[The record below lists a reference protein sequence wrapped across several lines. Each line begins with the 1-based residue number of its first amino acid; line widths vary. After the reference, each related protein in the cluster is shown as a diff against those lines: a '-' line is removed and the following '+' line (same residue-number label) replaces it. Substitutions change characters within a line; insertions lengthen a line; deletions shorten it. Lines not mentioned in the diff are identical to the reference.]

1 MANSATITKFGLQTG
16 SDRTLYATWSWNKSH
31 TANYEVRWTY
41 STGDGVDFIGS
52 SSTTTDMQSTYSIPD
67 NAVAVMF
74 CVKPI
79 SETYTKD
86 SNTVNYWT
94 AGWSTKKTYYAA
106 NLPPDVPSGLTV
118 EINKYTLKATLN
130 NIAFN
135 TSKIEFQIIRNDL
148 SVFNTGT
155 APVRTSTA
163 IYQVAV
169 DAGYRY
175 KVRVRGV
182 RNGLTSDWSEYSDSC
197 NTIPKPPEAI
207 TELKAVS
214 ETSVSISWAEVTTAT
229 SYGIEYTDNKDNFDV
244 TSGTSSTQVDVGT
257 TFTITGLESGHEYFF
272 RVRAINDEGE
282 SSYTEIKSVIVGQKP
297 TSPTTWSNSSTVTVG
312 EALNLYWIHNS
323 VDGSSQTYAELELTI
338 NGTTSSQV
346 IKNSEEEEEK
356 DKTSVYSINTS
367 SYTEGTTIL
376 WRVRTRGVTE
386 DFSEWSIQRTVNVY
400 APPTLQLSAPSS
412 LTTFPLSIG
421 AIAGPSTQKPVGY
434 AVQVTA
440 LSSYETWDEYGRV
453 KMVGNGEVV
462 FSKYYDIQTA
472 LSINLTPADLTLE
485 NNIRY
490 RISCTV
496 AMDSGLSKTEIAD
509 FTVAWGD
516 SDCFP
521 NAEISYNPKRYTAS
535 IRPYCTNASENQLTG
550 WTLAVY
556 RREYNGSF
564 TEIASGIASGGN
576 VYVTDPHPA
585 LDYARYRI
593 VAVNDT
599 NGAVEYYDVPGYPI
613 NEPAII
619 IQWDEEWTN
628 RDDDSPDAL
637 DKPAWAGSLLYLP
650 YNVDVSNS
658 MAPDVSMVNYIGRE
672 HPVSYYGT
680 HKGETASWNTS
691 IPASDTETIYALR
704 RLQNWMGDVYVREPS
719 GVGYWANITLS
730 FTITHKELVIPVSFT
745 ITRVTGGV

>member
-16 SDRTLYATWSWNKSH
+16 SDRTLYATWSWSKSH
-31 TANYEVRWTY
+31 TANYEIRWTY
-41 STGDGVDFIGS
+41 STGDGVEFVGS
-52 SSTTTDMQSTYSIPD
+52 SSTTTEKQSTYSIPD

-86 SNTVNYWT
+86 NSTVSYWT

-106 NLPPDVPSGLTV
+106 SLPPDVPGGLAV
-118 EINKYTLKATLN
+118 EIQKYILKATLN
-130 NIAFN
+130 NIATN
-135 TSKIEFQIIRNDL
+135 TSEIEFQIVRNDL
-148 SVFNTGT
+148 TVFNTGT

-163 IYQVAV
+163 IYQVAI

-175 KVRVRGV
+175 KVRVRGI
-182 RNGLTSDWSEYSDSC
+182 RNGLTSDWSEYSDNY

-214 ETSVSISWAEVTTAT
+214 ETSVSISWTEVTTAT

-244 TSGTSSTQVDVGT
+244 TSGTSTTQVDVGT

-282 SSYTEIKSVIVGQKP
+282 SPYTEIKSVIVGQKP
-297 TSPTTWSNSSTVTVG
+297 TSPTTWSNSSTITVG

-323 VDGSSQTYAELELTI
+323 VDGSSQTYAELELTV

-356 DKTSVYSINTS
+356 DKTSVYSIDTS

-400 APPTLQLSAPSS
+400 APPTLQLTVSSS

-421 AIAGPSTQKPVGY
+421 AVAGPSTQKPVGY
-434 AVQVTA
+434 AIQITA

-462 FSKYYDIQTA
+462 FSKYYDTQST
-472 LSINLTPADLTLE
+472 LSIKLTPADITLE
-485 NNIRY
+485 NNVRY

-496 AMDSGLSKTEIAD
+496 AMDSGLSKTETAD
-509 FTVAWGD
+509 FIVAWGD

-521 NAEISYNPKRYTAS
+521 NAEISYNPKRYTTS
-535 IRPYCTNASENQLTG
+535 IRPYCTDASEKQLTG

-564 TEIASGIASGGN
+564 TEIASDIASGGN

-593 VAVNDT
+593 VAVNNT
-599 NGAVEYYDVPGYPI
+599 NGSVEYYDVPGYPI

-658 MAPDVSMVNYIGRE
+658 TAPDVSMVNYIGRE

-680 HKGETASWNTS
+680 HKGETASWNTT
-691 IPASDTETIYALR
+691 IAASDTDTIYALR

>member
-16 SDRTLYATWSWNKSH
+16 SDRTLYATWSWSKAN
-31 TANYEVRWTY
+31 TANYEIRWTY

-52 SSTTTDMQSTYSIPD
+52 SSTTTDTQSTYSIPD

-86 SNTVNYWT
+86 NNTVSYWT
-94 AGWSTKKTYYAA
+94 AGWSTKKIYYTAS
-106 NLPPDVPSGLTV
+106 LPPDVPSGLTV

-130 NIAFN
+130 NVASN
-135 TSKIEFQIIRNDL
+135 TSEIEFQIVRNDL
-148 SVFNTGT
+148 SVFNAGT

-182 RNGLTSDWSEYSDSC
+182 RNGLTSEWSEYSDNY
-197 NTIPKPPEAI
+197 NTIPKPPETI

-214 ETSVSISWAEVTTAT
+214 KTSVSISWTEVTTAT

-272 RVRAINDEGE
+272 RVKAINDEGE
-282 SSYTEIKSVIVGQKP
+282 SPYTEIKSVIVGQKP

-323 VDGSSQTYAELELTI
+323 VDGSSQTYAELELTV
-338 NGTTSSQV
+338 NGATSSQV

-356 DKTSVYSINTS
+356 DKTSVYPINTS

-400 APPTLQLSAPSS
+400 APPTLQLTAPSS
-412 LTTFPLSIG
+412 LTAFPLSIG
-421 AIAGPSTQKPVGY
+421 AVAGPSTQKPVGY
-434 AVQVTA
+434 AVQITA

-453 KMVGNGEVV
+453 KMVGNGEVI

-472 LSINLTPADLTLE
+472 LNISLTPADLTLE

-496 AMDSGLSKTEIAD
+496 AMDSGLSKTGTAD

-521 NAEISYNPKRYTAS
+521 NAEISYNPKRYTTS
-535 IRPYCTNASENQLTG
+535 IRPYCTDASEKQLTG
-550 WTLAVY
+550 WSLAVY
-556 RREYNGSF
+556 RREYNSSF

-599 NGAVEYYDVPGYPI
+599 NGAVEYYDVPGYLI

-650 YNVDVSNS
+650 YNVDVSNNT
-658 MAPDVSMVNYIGRE
+658 APDVSMVNYIGRE

>member
-16 SDRTLYATWSWNKSH
+16 SDRTLYATWSWSKAH

-41 STGDGVDFIGS
+41 STGDGVEFIGS

-130 NIAFN
+130 NIASN
-135 TSKIEFQIIRNDL
+135 TSEIEFQIIRNDL

-182 RNGLTSDWSEYSDSC
+182 RNGLTSDWSEYSDNC

-282 SSYTEIKSVIVGQKP
+282 SPYTEIKSVIVGQKP

-338 NGTTSSQV
+338 NGATSSQV
-346 IKNSEEEEEK
+346 IKNSEEAEEK
-356 DKTSVYSINTS
+356 DKTSVYPINTS

-462 FSKYYDIQTA
+462 FSKYYDIQTT

-496 AMDSGLSKTEIAD
+496 AMDSGLSKTETAD

-521 NAEISYNPKRYTAS
+521 NAEISYNPKRYTTS

-637 DKPAWAGSLLYLP
+637 DKPAWAGSLLCLP
-650 YNVDVSNS
+650 YNVDVSNNT
-658 MAPDVSMVNYIGRE
+658 APDVSMVNYIGRE

>member
-1 MANSATITKFGLQTG
+1 MANSATITNFGLQTG
-16 SDRTLYATWSWNKSH
+16 SDRTLYATWSWNKAN

-41 STGDGVDFIGS
+41 NTGDPVDFVGS
-52 SSTTTDMQSTYSIPD
+52 SSTTTEKQSTYSIPA
-67 NAVAVMF
+67 NARSVSFYVR
-74 CVKPI
+74 PI

-86 SNTVNYWT
+86 NSTVNYWT
-94 AGWSTKKTYYAA
+94 ASWSTKKTYQVVS
-106 NLPPDVPSGLTV
+106 LPPSVPSGLSV

-130 NIAFN
+130 NIAYD
-135 TSKIEFQIIRNDL
+135 TTEIEFQIVRDDFA
-148 SVFNTGT
+148 VFNVGR
-155 APVRTSTA
+155 APVRTTTA
-163 IYQVAV
+163 IYQVPI

-175 KVRVRGV
+175 KVRARGC
-182 RNGLTSDWSEYSDSC
+182 RNTLTSDWTEYTDNY
-197 NTIPKPPEAI
+197 NTIPKPPEEI

-214 ETSVSISWAEVTTAT
+214 KTSVSISWTEVTTAD

-244 TSGTSSTQVDVGT
+244 TSGTTVTQVDTGT

-272 RVRAINDEGE
+272 RVKAINDEGE
-282 SSYTEIKSVIVGQKP
+282 SPYTDIKSVIVGEKP

-312 EALNLYWIHNS
+312 EALNLYWVHNS
-323 VDGSSQTYAELELTI
+323 VDGSSQTYAELELTV
-338 NGTTSSQV
+338 NGSTSSVV
-346 IKNSEEEEEK
+346 IQNSTEEDEK
-356 DKTSVYSINTS
+356 DKTSVYPIDTS
-367 SYTEGTTIL
+367 VYSEGTTIL

-400 APPTLQLSAPSS
+400 APPTLQLTVTSS
-412 LTTFPLSIG
+412 LTSFPLTIS

-434 AVQVTA
+434 AVQITA
-440 LSSYETWDEYGRV
+440 LSSYETSDEYGQV

-472 LSINLTPADLTLE
+472 LSVSLTPADMTLE
-485 NNIRY
+485 NNIHY
-490 RISCTV
+490 RVSCTV
-496 AMDSGLSKTEIAD
+496 AMDSGLSKTEKSD
-509 FTVAWGD
+509 FTVGWGD

-521 NAEISYNPKRYTAS
+521 NAEISYNSRRYTTS
-535 IRPYCTNASENQLTG
+535 IRPYCTNSSENQLSG
-550 WTLAVY
+550 WTLSVY

-564 TEIASGIASGGN
+564 TELATGIASGGN
-576 VYVTDPHPA
+576 VYITDPHPS

-593 VAVNDT
+593 VAINDE
-599 NGAVEYYDVPGYPI
+599 NGSIEYYDVPGYPI

-650 YNVDVSNS
+650 YNVDVSDTT
-658 MAPDVSMVNYIGRE
+658 APDVSLVKYIGRE

-680 HKGETASWNTS
+680 HKGETANWSTD
-691 IPASDTETIYALR
+691 IDASDTETIYALR

-719 GVGYWANITLS
+719 GIGYWANITVS
-730 FTITHKELVIPVSFT
+730 FSQVHKELTTTVSFT
-745 ITRVTGGV
+745 ITRVMGGV

>member
-16 SDRTLYATWSWNKSH
+16 SDRTLYATWSWGKAH
-31 TANYEVRWTY
+31 TANYEIKWTY
-41 STGDGVDFIGS
+41 STGDGVEFIGS
-52 SSTTTDMQSTYSIPD
+52 SSTTTDKQSTYSIPD
-67 NAVAVMF
+67 NAVTVTF
-74 CVKPI
+74 TVKPV
-79 SETYTKD
+79 SETYTKND
-86 SNTVNYWT
+86 NTVNYWT

-106 NLPPDVPSGLTV
+106 SLPPSVPSGLTV
-118 EINKYTLKATLN
+118 EIKKYTLKATLN
-130 NIAFN
+130 NIASN
-135 TSKIEFQIIRNDL
+135 TSEIEFQIVRNDL

-169 DAGYRY
+169 DVGYRY

-182 RNGLTSDWSEYSDSC
+182 RNGLTSEWSEYSDNV

-214 ETSVSISWAEVTTAT
+214 ETSVSMSWTEVDTAT
-229 SYGIEYTDNKDNFDV
+229 GYNIEYTNNKDYFDV
-244 TSGTSSTQVDVGT
+244 TSGTSSVQVDVGT
-257 TFTITGLESGHEYFF
+257 TFTITGLETGHEYFF

-282 SSYTEIKSVIVGQKP
+282 SPYTEIKSVIVGKKP

-312 EALNLYWIHNS
+312 EVINLYWIHNS
-323 VDGSSQTYAELELTI
+323 VDGSSQTYAELELTV
-338 NGTTSSQV
+338 NGATSSQV
-346 IKNSEEEEEK
+346 IKNSEEEDEK
-356 DKTSVYSINTS
+356 DKTSVYSIDTS

-386 DFSEWSIQRTVNVY
+386 DFSEWSIQRTINVY

-412 LTTFPLSIG
+412 LTAFPLSI
-421 AIAGPSTQKPVGY
+421 AAVAGPSTQKPVGY
-434 AVQVTA
+434 AIQITA
-440 LSSYETWDEYGRV
+440 LSSYETADEYGRV

-462 FSKYYDIQTA
+462 FSKYYDVQSA
-472 LSINLTPADLTLE
+472 LSISLTPADITLE

-496 AMDSGLSKTEIAD
+496 AMDSGLSKSDKTD
-509 FTVAWGD
+509 FIVAWGT

-521 NAEISYNPKRYTAS
+521 NAEISYNPKRYTTS
-535 IRPYCTNASENQLTG
+535 IRPYCTDASENQLTG
-550 WTLAVY
+550 WTLSVY

-619 IQWDEEWTN
+619 IQWNEEWTN

-658 MAPDVSMVNYIGRE
+658 VAPDVSMVNYIGRE

-691 IPASDTETIYALR
+691 IAASDTETIYALR

-719 GVGYWANITLS
+719 GIGYWANLTLS
-730 FTITHKELVIPVSFT
+730 FTITHKELVIPISFT

>member
-16 SDRTLYATWSWNKSH
+16 SDRTLYATWSWSKSH
-31 TANYEVRWTY
+31 TANYEIRWTY
-41 STGDGVDFIGS
+41 STGDGVEFVGS
-52 SSTTTDMQSTYSIPD
+52 SSTTTEKQSTYSIPD

-86 SNTVNYWT
+86 NSTVSYWT

-106 NLPPDVPSGLTV
+106 SLPPDVPGGLTV
-118 EINKYTLKATLN
+118 EINKYILKATLN
-130 NIAFN
+130 NIATN
-135 TSKIEFQIIRNDL
+135 TSEIEFQIVRNDL
-148 SVFNTGT
+148 TVFNTGT

-163 IYQVAV
+163 IYQVAI

-175 KVRVRGV
+175 KVRVRGI
-182 RNGLTSDWSEYSDSC
+182 RNGLTSDWSEYSDNY

-214 ETSVSISWAEVTTAT
+214 ETSVSISWTEVTTAT

-272 RVRAINDEGE
+272 RVKAINDEGE
-282 SSYTEIKSVIVGQKP
+282 SPYTEIKSVIVGQKP
-297 TSPTTWSNSSTVTVG
+297 TSPTTWSNSSTITVG

-323 VDGSSQTYAELELTI
+323 VDGSSQTYAELELTV

-356 DKTSVYSINTS
+356 DKTSVYSIDTS

-400 APPTLQLSAPSS
+400 APPTLQLTVSSS

-421 AIAGPSTQKPVGY
+421 AVAGPSTQKPVGY
-434 AVQVTA
+434 AIQITA

-462 FSKYYDIQTA
+462 FSKYYDIQST
-472 LSINLTPADLTLE
+472 LSIKLTPADITLE
-485 NNIRY
+485 NNVRY

-496 AMDSGLSKTEIAD
+496 AMDSGLSKTETTD

-521 NAEISYNPKRYTAS
+521 NAEISYNPKRYTTS
-535 IRPYCTNASENQLTG
+535 IRPYCTDVSEKQLTG

-564 TEIASGIASGGN
+564 TEIASDIASGGN

-593 VAVNDT
+593 VAVNNT
-599 NGAVEYYDVPGYPI
+599 NGSVEYYDVPGYPI

-658 MAPDVSMVNYIGRE
+658 TAPDVSMVNYIGRE

-680 HKGETASWNTS
+680 HKGETASWNTT
-691 IPASDTETIYALR
+691 IAASDTETIYALR

>member
-16 SDRTLYATWSWNKSH
+16 SDRMLYAAWSWSKAN
-31 TANYEVRWTY
+31 TANYEIRWTY

-52 SSTTTDMQSTYSIPD
+52 SSTTTEKQSTYSIPD

-86 SNTVNYWT
+86 NSTVSYWT
-94 AGWSTKKTYYAA
+94 AGWSTKKTYYTAS
-106 NLPPDVPSGLTV
+106 LPPDVPSGLTV

-130 NIAFN
+130 NVASN
-135 TSKIEFQIIRNDL
+135 TSEIEFQIVRNDL
-148 SVFNTGT
+148 SVFNTGM

-163 IYQVAV
+163 IYQVAI

-175 KVRVRGV
+175 KVRVRGI
-182 RNGLTSDWSEYSDSC
+182 RNGLTSEWSEYCDNY
-197 NTIPKPPEAI
+197 NTIPKPPEGI

-214 ETSVSISWAEVTTAT
+214 ETSVSISWAEVATAT

-282 SSYTEIKSVIVGQKP
+282 SPYTEIKSIIVGQKP

-312 EALNLYWIHNS
+312 ETLNLYWVHNS

-338 NGTTSSQV
+338 NGATSSQV

-356 DKTSVYSINTS
+356 DKTSVYPINTS

-386 DFSEWSIQRTVNVY
+386 DFSEWSIQRTVKIY

-412 LTTFPLSIG
+412 LTSFPLSIG

-434 AVQVTA
+434 TIQIIA

-453 KMVGNGEVV
+453 KMVGNGEII
-462 FSKYYDIQTA
+462 FSRYYDIQTA
-472 LSINLTPADLTLE
+472 LNVSLSPSDLTLE

-490 RISCTV
+490 RILCAV
-496 AMDSGLSKTEIAD
+496 AMDSGLSKTMKSD
-509 FTVAWGD
+509 FVVAWGD

-521 NAEISYNPKRYTAS
+521 NAEISYNPKRYTTS
-535 IRPYCTNASENQLTG
+535 IRPYCTDASENQLAG

-564 TEIASGIASGGN
+564 TEIASGISSGGN

-585 LDYARYRI
+585 LDYARYRV

-599 NGAVEYYDVPGYPI
+599 NGSVEYYDVPGYPI

-650 YNVDVSNS
+650 YNVDVSNN
-658 MAPDVSMVNYIGRE
+658 MAPDVSMVNYIGCE

-691 IPASDTETIYALR
+691 IAASDTETIYALR

-730 FTITHKELVIPVSFT
+730 FTITHKELAIPVSFT

>member
-16 SDRTLYATWSWNKSH
+16 SDRTLYATWSWSKAN
-31 TANYEVRWTY
+31 TANYEIRWTY

-52 SSTTTDMQSTYSIPD
+52 SSTTTDTQSTYSIPD

-74 CVKPI
+74 CVKPV

-86 SNTVNYWT
+86 NNTVNYWT
-94 AGWSTKKTYYAA
+94 AGWSTKKTYYVA

-130 NIAFN
+130 NVASN
-135 TSKIEFQIIRNDL
+135 TSEIEFQIVRNDL

-169 DAGYRY
+169 DAGYHY

-182 RNGLTSDWSEYSDSC
+182 RNGLTSEWSEYSDNY
-197 NTIPKPPEAI
+197 NTIPKPPETI

-214 ETSVSISWAEVTTAT
+214 KTSVSISWTEVTTAT

-272 RVRAINDEGE
+272 RVKAINDEGE
-282 SSYTEIKSVIVGQKP
+282 SPYTEIKSVIVGQKP

-323 VDGSSQTYAELELTI
+323 VDGSSQTYAELELTV
-338 NGTTSSQV
+338 NGATSSQV

-356 DKTSVYSINTS
+356 DKTSVYPINTL

-400 APPTLQLSAPSS
+400 APPTLQLTAPSS
-412 LTTFPLSIG
+412 LTAFPLNIG
-421 AIAGPSTQKPVGY
+421 AVAGPSTQKPVGY
-434 AVQVTA
+434 AVQITA

-453 KMVGNGEVV
+453 KMVGNGEVI

-472 LSINLTPADLTLE
+472 LNVSLTPADLTLE

-496 AMDSGLSKTEIAD
+496 AMDSGLSKTGTSD

-516 SDCFP
+516 GDCFP
-521 NAEISYNPKRYTAS
+521 NAEISYNPKRYTTS
-535 IRPYCTNASENQLTG
+535 IRPYCTDASENQLTG

-599 NGAVEYYDVPGYPI
+599 NGSVEYYDVPGYLI

-650 YNVDVSNS
+650 YNVDVSNNT
-658 MAPDVSMVNYIGRE
+658 APDVSMVNYIGRE

>member
-16 SDRTLYATWSWNKSH
+16 SDRTLYATWSWSKSH
-31 TANYEVRWTY
+31 TENYEVRWTY
-41 STGDGVDFIGS
+41 NTGDGVDFVGS
-52 SSTTTDMQSTYSIPD
+52 SSTTTEKQSTYSIPD
-67 NAVAVMF
+67 NAVSVTF

-86 SNTVNYWT
+86 NNTVNYWT
-94 AGWSTKKTYYAA
+94 AGWSTKKTYYVSS
-106 NLPPDVPSGLTV
+106 LPPDVPSTPTV

-130 NIAFN
+130 SIASN
-135 TSKIEFQIIRNDL
+135 TSEIEFQIVRDDL

-163 IYQVAV
+163 IYQATV

-175 KVRVRGV
+175 KVRVRGR
-182 RNGLTSDWSEYSDSC
+182 RNGLTSDWSEYSENY
-197 NTIPKPPEAI
+197 NTIPKPPEGI

-214 ETSVSISWAEVTTAT
+214 KTSVSISWTEVTTAT

-282 SSYTEIKSVIVGQKP
+282 SPYTEIKSVIVGQKP

-323 VDGSSQTYAELELTI
+323 IDGSSQTYAELELTV
-338 NGTTSSQV
+338 NGATSSQV

-356 DKTSVYSINTS
+356 DKTSVYSIDTS
-367 SYTEGTTIL
+367 SYAEGTTIL

-386 DFSEWSIQRTVNVY
+386 DFSEWSIQRTVKIY

-412 LTTFPLSIG
+412 LTSFPLSIG

-434 AVQVTA
+434 TIQITS

-453 KMVGNGEVV
+453 KMVGNGEII

-472 LSINLTPADLTLE
+472 LSVNLTPADLTLE

-490 RISCTV
+490 RILCAV
-496 AMDSGLSKTEIAD
+496 AMDSGLSKTVKSD
-509 FTVAWGD
+509 FLVAWGD

-521 NAEISYNPKRYTAS
+521 NAEISYNPKKYTTS
-535 IRPYCTNASENQLTG
+535 IRPYCTDASENQLTG

-593 VAVNDT
+593 VAVNDA
-599 NGAVEYYDVPGYPI
+599 NGSVEYYDVPGYPI

-619 IQWDEEWTN
+619 IQWNEEWTN

-650 YNVDVSNS
+650 YNVDVSNN

-730 FTITHKELVIPVSFT
+730 FTITHKELAIPVSFT

>member
-16 SDRTLYATWSWNKSH
+16 SDRTLYATWSWSKSH
-31 TANYEVRWTY
+31 TANYEIRWTY
-41 STGDGVDFIGS
+41 STGDGVEFVGS
-52 SSTTTDMQSTYSIPD
+52 SSTTTEKQSTYSIPD

-86 SNTVNYWT
+86 NSTVSYWT

-106 NLPPDVPSGLTV
+106 SLPPDVPGGLTV
-118 EINKYTLKATLN
+118 EINKYILKATLN
-130 NIAFN
+130 NIATN
-135 TSKIEFQIIRNDL
+135 TSEIEFQIVRNDL
-148 SVFNTGT
+148 TVFNTGT

-163 IYQVAV
+163 IYQVAI

-182 RNGLTSDWSEYSDSC
+182 RNGLTSDWSEYSDNY

-214 ETSVSISWAEVTTAT
+214 ETSVSISWTEVTTAT

-282 SSYTEIKSVIVGQKP
+282 SPYTEIKSVIVGQKP
-297 TSPTTWSNSSTVTVG
+297 TSPTTWSNSSTITVG

-323 VDGSSQTYAELELTI
+323 VDGSSQTYAELELTV

-356 DKTSVYSINTS
+356 DKTSVYSIDTS
-367 SYTEGTTIL
+367 GYSEGTTIL

-386 DFSEWSIQRTVNVY
+386 EFSEWSIQRTINVY
-400 APPTLQLSAPSS
+400 APPTLQLTVVSS
-412 LTTFPLSIG
+412 LTSFPLAIS

-434 AVQVTA
+434 AVQITA
-440 LSSYETWDEYGRV
+440 LSSYETYDEYGQV
-453 KMVGNGEVV
+453 KMVGNGEVI
-462 FSKYYDIQTA
+462 FSKYYDVQTT
-472 LSINLTPADLTLE
+472 LSTSLTPADITLE

-490 RISCTV
+490 RVSCTA
-496 AMDSGLSKTEIAD
+496 AMDSGLSKTETTD

-516 SDCFP
+516 SNCFP
-521 NAEISYNPKRYTAS
+521 NAEISYNPKRYTTS
-535 IRPYCTNASENQLTG
+535 IRPYCTDASEKQLTG

-593 VAVNDT
+593 VAVNNT
-599 NGAVEYYDVPGYPI
+599 NGSVEYYDVPGYPI

-658 MAPDVSMVNYIGRE
+658 TAPDVSMVNYIGRE

-680 HKGETASWNTS
+680 HKGETASWNTT
-691 IPASDTETIYALR
+691 IAASDTETIYALR

>member
-16 SDRTLYATWSWNKSH
+16 SDRTLYATWSWSKSH
-31 TANYEVRWTY
+31 TANYEIRWTY
-41 STGDGVDFIGS
+41 STGDGVEFVGS
-52 SSTTTDMQSTYSIPD
+52 SSTTTEKQSTYSIPD

-86 SNTVNYWT
+86 NSTVSYWT

-106 NLPPDVPSGLTV
+106 SLPPDVPGGLTV
-118 EINKYTLKATLN
+118 EINKYILKATLN
-130 NIAFN
+130 NIATN
-135 TSKIEFQIIRNDL
+135 TSEIEFQIVRNDL
-148 SVFNTGT
+148 TVFNTGT
-155 APVRTSTA
+155 TPVRTSTA
-163 IYQVAV
+163 IYQVAI

-182 RNGLTSDWSEYSDSC
+182 RNGLTSDWSEYSDNY

-214 ETSVSISWAEVTTAT
+214 ETSVSISWTEVTTAT

-282 SSYTEIKSVIVGQKP
+282 SPYTEIKSVIVGQKP
-297 TSPTTWSNSSTVTVG
+297 TSPTTWSNSSTITVG

-323 VDGSSQTYAELELTI
+323 VDGSSQTYAELELTV

-356 DKTSVYSINTS
+356 DKTSVYSIDTS

-400 APPTLQLSAPSS
+400 APPTLQLTVSSS

-421 AIAGPSTQKPVGY
+421 AVAGPSTQKPVGY
-434 AVQVTA
+434 AIQITA

-462 FSKYYDIQTA
+462 FSKYYDIQST
-472 LSINLTPADLTLE
+472 LSIKLTPADITLE
-485 NNIRY
+485 NNVRY

-496 AMDSGLSKTEIAD
+496 AMDSGLSKTGTAD
-509 FTVAWGD
+509 FIVAWGD

-521 NAEISYNPKRYTAS
+521 NAEISYNPKRYTTS
-535 IRPYCTNASENQLTG
+535 IRPYCTDASEKQLTG

-564 TEIASGIASGGN
+564 TEIASDIASGGN

-593 VAVNDT
+593 VAVNNA
-599 NGAVEYYDVPGYPI
+599 NGSVEYYDVPGYPI

-650 YNVDVSNS
+650 YDVDVSNS
-658 MAPDVSMVNYIGRE
+658 TAPDVSMVNYIGRE

-680 HKGETASWNTS
+680 HKGETASWNTA
-691 IPASDTETIYALR
+691 IAASDTETIYALR

>member
-16 SDRTLYATWSWNKSH
+16 SDRTLYATWSWSKSH
-31 TANYEVRWTY
+31 TANYEIRWTY
-41 STGDGVDFIGS
+41 STGDGVEFVGS
-52 SSTTTDMQSTYSIPD
+52 SSTTTEKQSTYSIPD

-86 SNTVNYWT
+86 NSTVSYWT

-106 NLPPDVPSGLTV
+106 SLPPDVPGGLTV
-118 EINKYTLKATLN
+118 EINKYILKATLN
-130 NIAFN
+130 NIATN
-135 TSKIEFQIIRNDL
+135 TSEIEFQIVRNDL
-148 SVFNTGT
+148 TVFNTGT

-163 IYQVAV
+163 IYQVAI

-175 KVRVRGV
+175 KVRVRGI
-182 RNGLTSDWSEYSDSC
+182 RNGLTSDWSEYSDNY

-214 ETSVSISWAEVTTAT
+214 ETSVSISWTEVTTAT

-282 SSYTEIKSVIVGQKP
+282 SPYTEIKSVIVGQKP
-297 TSPTTWSNSSTVTVG
+297 TSPTTWSNSSTITVG

-323 VDGSSQTYAELELTI
+323 VDGSSQTYAELELTV

-356 DKTSVYSINTS
+356 DKTSVYSIDTS

-400 APPTLQLSAPSS
+400 APPTLQLTVSSS

-421 AIAGPSTQKPVGY
+421 AVAGPSTQKPVGY
-434 AVQVTA
+434 AIQITA

-462 FSKYYDIQTA
+462 FSKYYDIQTT
-472 LSINLTPADLTLE
+472 LSINLTPADLTQE

-496 AMDSGLSKTEIAD
+496 AMDSGLSKTETSD

-521 NAEISYNPKRYTAS
+521 NAEISYNPKRYTTS
-535 IRPYCTNASENQLTG
+535 IRPYCTDASEKQLTG

-564 TEIASGIASGGN
+564 TEIASGISSGGN

-593 VAVNDT
+593 VAVNNT
-599 NGAVEYYDVPGYPI
+599 NGSVEYYDVPGYPI

-637 DKPAWAGSLLYLP
+637 NKPAWAGSLLYLP
-650 YNVDVSNS
+650 YDVDVSNS
-658 MAPDVSMVNYIGRE
+658 TAPDVSMVNYIGRE

-680 HKGETASWNTS
+680 HKGETASWNTT
-691 IPASDTETIYALR
+691 IAASDTETIYALR

>member
-16 SDRTLYATWSWNKSH
+16 SDRTLYATWSWSKSH
-31 TANYEVRWTY
+31 TANYEIRWTY
-41 STGDGVDFIGS
+41 STGDGVEFVGS
-52 SSTTTDMQSTYSIPD
+52 SSTTTEKQSTYSIPD

-86 SNTVNYWT
+86 NSTVSYWT

-106 NLPPDVPSGLTV
+106 SLPPDVPGGLTV
-118 EINKYTLKATLN
+118 EINKYILKATLN
-130 NIAFN
+130 NIATN
-135 TSKIEFQIIRNDL
+135 TSEIEFQIVRNDL
-148 SVFNTGT
+148 TVFNTGT

-163 IYQVAV
+163 IYQVAI

-175 KVRVRGV
+175 KVRVRGI
-182 RNGLTSDWSEYSDSC
+182 RNGLTSDWSEYSDNY

-214 ETSVSISWAEVTTAT
+214 KTSVSISWTEVTTAT

-282 SSYTEIKSVIVGQKP
+282 SPYTEIKSVIVGQKP
-297 TSPTTWSNSSTVTVG
+297 TSPTTWSNSSTITVG

-323 VDGSSQTYAELELTI
+323 VDGSSQTYAELELTV

-346 IKNSEEEEEK
+346 IKNSEKEEEK
-356 DKTSVYSINTS
+356 DKTSVYSIDTS

-400 APPTLQLSAPSS
+400 APPTLQLTVSSS

-421 AIAGPSTQKPVGY
+421 AVAGPSTQKPVGY
-434 AVQVTA
+434 AIQITA

-462 FSKYYDIQTA
+462 FSKYYDIQST
-472 LSINLTPADLTLE
+472 LSIKLTPADITLE
-485 NNIRY
+485 NNVRY

-496 AMDSGLSKTEIAD
+496 AMDSGLSKTETSD

-521 NAEISYNPKRYTAS
+521 NAEISYNPKRYTTS

-593 VAVNDT
+593 VAVNNT
-599 NGAVEYYDVPGYPI
+599 NGSVEYYDVPGYPI

-658 MAPDVSMVNYIGRE
+658 TAPDVSMVNYIGRE

-680 HKGETASWNTS
+680 HKGETASWNTT
-691 IPASDTETIYALR
+691 IAASDTETIYALR

>member
-16 SDRTLYATWSWNKSH
+16 SDRTLYATWSWSKSH
-31 TANYEVRWTY
+31 TANYEIRWTY
-41 STGDGVDFIGS
+41 STGDGVEFVGS
-52 SSTTTDMQSTYSIPD
+52 SSTTTEKQSTYSIPD

-86 SNTVNYWT
+86 NSTVSYWT

-106 NLPPDVPSGLTV
+106 SLPPDVPGGLTV
-118 EINKYTLKATLN
+118 EINKYILKATLN
-130 NIAFN
+130 NIATN
-135 TSKIEFQIIRNDL
+135 TSEIEFQIVRNDL
-148 SVFNTGT
+148 TVFNTGT

-163 IYQVAV
+163 IYQVAI

-175 KVRVRGV
+175 KVRVRGI
-182 RNGLTSDWSEYSDSC
+182 RNGLTSDWSEYSDNY

-214 ETSVSISWAEVTTAT
+214 ETSVSISWTEVTTAT

-282 SSYTEIKSVIVGQKP
+282 SPYTEIKSVIVGQKP
-297 TSPTTWSNSSTVTVG
+297 TSPTTWSNSSTITVG

-323 VDGSSQTYAELELTI
+323 VDGSSQTYAELELTV

-356 DKTSVYSINTS
+356 DKTSVYSIDTS

-400 APPTLQLSAPSS
+400 APPTLQLTVSSS

-421 AIAGPSTQKPVGY
+421 AVAGPSTQKPVGY
-434 AVQVTA
+434 AIQITA

-462 FSKYYDIQTA
+462 FSKYYDIQSA
-472 LSINLTPADLTLE
+472 LSIKLTPADITLE
-485 NNIRY
+485 NNVRY

-496 AMDSGLSKTEIAD
+496 AMDSGLSKTETSD

-521 NAEISYNPKRYTAS
+521 NAEISYNPKRYTTS
-535 IRPYCTNASENQLTG
+535 IRPYCTDASEKQLTG

-564 TEIASGIASGGN
+564 TEIASDIASGGN

-593 VAVNDT
+593 VAVNNT
-599 NGAVEYYDVPGYPI
+599 NGSVEYYDVPGYPI

-650 YNVDVSNS
+650 YDVDVSNS
-658 MAPDVSMVNYIGRE
+658 TAPDVSMVNYIGRE

-680 HKGETASWNTS
+680 HKGETASWNTT
-691 IPASDTETIYALR
+691 IAASDTETIYALR

>member
-16 SDRTLYATWSWNKSH
+16 SDRTLYATWSWSKAN
-31 TANYEVRWTY
+31 TANYEIRWTY

-52 SSTTTDMQSTYSIPD
+52 SSTTTDTQSTYSIPD

-86 SNTVNYWT
+86 NNTVSYWT
-94 AGWSTKKTYYAA
+94 AGWSTKKTYYTAS
-106 NLPPDVPSGLTV
+106 LPPDVPSGLTV

-130 NIAFN
+130 NVASN
-135 TSKIEFQIIRNDL
+135 TSEIEFQIVRNDL
-148 SVFNTGT
+148 SVFNAGT

-182 RNGLTSDWSEYSDSC
+182 RNGLTSEWSEYSDNY
-197 NTIPKPPEAI
+197 NTIPKPPETI

-214 ETSVSISWAEVTTAT
+214 KTSVSISWTEVTTAT

-272 RVRAINDEGE
+272 RVKAINDEGE
-282 SSYTEIKSVIVGQKP
+282 SPYTEIKSVVVGQKP

-323 VDGSSQTYAELELTI
+323 VDGSSQTYAELELTV
-338 NGTTSSQV
+338 NGATSSQV

-356 DKTSVYSINTS
+356 DKTSVYPINTS

-400 APPTLQLSAPSS
+400 APPTLQLTAPSS
-412 LTTFPLSIG
+412 LTAFPLSIG
-421 AIAGPSTQKPVGY
+421 AVAGPSTQKPVGY
-434 AVQVTA
+434 AVQIMA

-453 KMVGNGEVV
+453 KMVGNGEVI
-462 FSKYYDIQTA
+462 FSKYYDIQTT
-472 LSINLTPADLTLE
+472 LNISLTPADLTLE

-490 RISCTV
+490 RIFCTV
-496 AMDSGLSKTEIAD
+496 AMDSGLSKTGTAD

-521 NAEISYNPKRYTAS
+521 NAEISYNPKRYTTS
-535 IRPYCTNASENQLTG
+535 IRPYCTDASEKQLTG

-564 TEIASGIASGGN
+564 TEIASEISSGGN

-593 VAVNDT
+593 VAVNDI
-599 NGAVEYYDVPGYPI
+599 NGAVEYYDVPGYLI

-650 YNVDVSNS
+650 YNVDVSNNT
-658 MAPDVSMVNYIGRE
+658 APDVSMVNYIGRE

>member
-16 SDRTLYATWSWNKSH
+16 SDRTLYATWSWSKSH
-31 TANYEVRWTY
+31 TANYEIRWTY
-41 STGDGVDFIGS
+41 STGDGVEFVGS
-52 SSTTTDMQSTYSIPD
+52 SSTTTEKQSTYSIPD

-86 SNTVNYWT
+86 NSTVSYWT

-106 NLPPDVPSGLTV
+106 SLPPDVPGGLTV
-118 EINKYTLKATLN
+118 EINKYILKATLN
-130 NIAFN
+130 NIATN
-135 TSKIEFQIIRNDL
+135 TSEIEFQIVRNDL
-148 SVFNTGT
+148 TVFNTGT

-163 IYQVAV
+163 IYQVAI

-175 KVRVRGV
+175 KVRVRGI
-182 RNGLTSDWSEYSDSC
+182 RNGLTSDWSEYSDNY

-214 ETSVSISWAEVTTAT
+214 KTSVSISWTEVTTAT

-272 RVRAINDEGE
+272 RVKAINDEGE
-282 SSYTEIKSVIVGQKP
+282 SPYTEIKSVIVGQKP
-297 TSPTTWSNSSTVTVG
+297 TSPTTWSNSSTITVG

-323 VDGSSQTYAELELTI
+323 VDGSSQTYAELELTV

-356 DKTSVYSINTS
+356 DKTSVYSIDTS

-400 APPTLQLSAPSS
+400 APPTLQLTAPSS

-421 AIAGPSTQKPVGY
+421 AVAGPSTQKPVGY
-434 AVQVTA
+434 AIQITA

-462 FSKYYDIQTA
+462 FSKYYDIQST
-472 LSINLTPADLTLE
+472 LSIKLTPADITLE
-485 NNIRY
+485 NNVRY
-490 RISCTV
+490 RVSCTV
-496 AMDSGLSKTEIAD
+496 AMDSGLSKTETAD

-521 NAEISYNPKRYTAS
+521 NAEISYNPKRYTTS
-535 IRPYCTNASENQLTG
+535 IRPYCTDASEKQLTG
-550 WTLAVY
+550 WMLAVY

-564 TEIASGIASGGN
+564 TEIASDIASGGN
-576 VYVTDPHPA
+576 VYVTDPHPT

-593 VAVNDT
+593 VAVNNT
-599 NGAVEYYDVPGYPI
+599 NGSVEYYDVPGYPI

-650 YNVDVSNS
+650 YDVDVSNS
-658 MAPDVSMVNYIGRE
+658 TAPDVSMVNYIGRE

-680 HKGETASWNTS
+680 HKGETASWNTT
-691 IPASDTETIYALR
+691 IAASDTETIYALR

>member
-16 SDRTLYATWSWNKSH
+16 SDRTLYATWSWSKSH

-41 STGDGVDFIGS
+41 STGDGVEFIGS

-118 EINKYTLKATLN
+118 EINKYILKATLN
-130 NIAFN
+130 NIASN
-135 TSKIEFQIIRNDL
+135 TSVIEFQIVRNDL

-182 RNGLTSDWSEYSDSC
+182 RNGLTSDWSEYSDNC

-207 TELKAVS
+207 IELKAVS

-244 TSGTSSTQVDVGT
+244 TSGTSSAQVDVGT

-323 VDGSSQTYAELELTI
+323 VDGSSQTYAELELTV

-356 DKTSVYSINTS
+356 DKTSVYTIDTS

-421 AIAGPSTQKPVGY
+421 AVAGPSTQKPVGY

-462 FSKYYDIQTA
+462 FSKYYDIQTT

-496 AMDSGLSKTEIAD
+496 AMDSGLSKTETAD

-521 NAEISYNPKRYTAS
+521 NAEISYNPKRYTTS
-535 IRPYCTNASENQLTG
+535 IRPYCTNASENQLAG

-637 DKPAWAGSLLYLP
+637 DKPAWAGSLICLP
-650 YNVDVSNS
+650 YNVDVSNNT
-658 MAPDVSMVNYIGRE
+658 APDVSMVNYIGRE

-680 HKGETASWNTS
+680 HKGETASWSTS

>member
-16 SDRTLYATWSWNKSH
+16 SDRTLYATWSWSKSH
-31 TANYEVRWTY
+31 TANYEIRWTY
-41 STGDGVDFIGS
+41 STGDGVEFVGS
-52 SSTTTDMQSTYSIPD
+52 SSTTTEKQSTYSIPD

-86 SNTVNYWT
+86 NSTVSYWT

-106 NLPPDVPSGLTV
+106 SLPPDVPGGLTV

-130 NIAFN
+130 NIATN
-135 TSKIEFQIIRNDL
+135 TSEIEFQIVRNDL
-148 SVFNTGT
+148 TVFNTGT

-163 IYQVAV
+163 IYQVAI

-182 RNGLTSDWSEYSDSC
+182 RNGLTSDWSEYSDNY

-214 ETSVSISWAEVTTAT
+214 KTSVSISWTEVTTAT

-282 SSYTEIKSVIVGQKP
+282 SPYTEIKSVIVGQKP
-297 TSPTTWSNSSTVTVG
+297 TSPTTWSNSSTITVG

-323 VDGSSQTYAELELTI
+323 VDGSSQTYAELELTV

-356 DKTSVYSINTS
+356 DKTSVYSIDTS

-400 APPTLQLSAPSS
+400 APPTLQLTVSSS

-421 AIAGPSTQKPVGY
+421 AVAGPSTQKPVGY
-434 AVQVTA
+434 AIQITA

-462 FSKYYDIQTA
+462 FSKYYDIQTT
-472 LSINLTPADLTLE
+472 LSIKLTPADITLE
-485 NNIRY
+485 NNVRY

-496 AMDSGLSKTEIAD
+496 AMDSGLSKTETSD

-521 NAEISYNPKRYTAS
+521 NAEISYNPKRYTTS
-535 IRPYCTNASENQLTG
+535 IRPYCTDASEKQLTG

-564 TEIASGIASGGN
+564 TEIASDIASGGN

-593 VAVNDT
+593 VAVNNT
-599 NGAVEYYDVPGYPI
+599 NGSVEYYDVPGYPI

-658 MAPDVSMVNYIGRE
+658 TAPDVSMVNYIGRE

-680 HKGETASWNTS
+680 HKGETASWNTT
-691 IPASDTETIYALR
+691 IAASDTETIYALR

>member
-16 SDRTLYATWSWNKSH
+16 SDRTLYATWSWSKAN
-31 TANYEVRWTY
+31 TANYEIRWTY

-52 SSTTTDMQSTYSIPD
+52 SSTTTEKQSTYSIPD

-74 CVKPI
+74 CVKPV
-79 SETYTKD
+79 SEAYTKD
-86 SNTVNYWT
+86 NNTVNYWT
-94 AGWSTKKTYYAA
+94 AGWSTKKTYYVA

-130 NIAFN
+130 NVASN
-135 TSKIEFQIIRNDL
+135 TSEIEFQIVRNDL

-163 IYQVAV
+163 IYQVAI

-182 RNGLTSDWSEYSDSC
+182 RNSLTSEWSEYSDNY
-197 NTIPKPPEAI
+197 NTIPKPPETI

-214 ETSVSISWAEVTTAT
+214 KTSVSISWTEVTTAT

-272 RVRAINDEGE
+272 RVKAINDEGE
-282 SSYTEIKSVIVGQKP
+282 SPYTEIKSVIVGQKP

-323 VDGSSQTYAELELTI
+323 VDGSSQTYAELELTV
-338 NGTTSSQV
+338 NGATSSQV
-346 IKNSEEEEEK
+346 IKNSEDEEEK

-376 WRVRTRGVTE
+376 WRVRTRGITE

-400 APPTLQLSAPSS
+400 APPTLQLTAPSS
-412 LTTFPLSIG
+412 LTAFPLNIG
-421 AIAGPSTQKPVGY
+421 AVAGPSTQKPVGY
-434 AVQVTA
+434 AVQITA

-453 KMVGNGEVV
+453 KMVGNGEVI

-472 LSINLTPADLTLE
+472 LNVSLTPAELTLE

-496 AMDSGLSKTEIAD
+496 AMDSGLSKTGTSD

-521 NAEISYNPKRYTAS
+521 NAEISYNPKQYTTS
-535 IRPYCTNASENQLTG
+535 IRPYCTDASEKQLTG

-599 NGAVEYYDVPGYPI
+599 NGAVEYYDVPGYLI

>member
-16 SDRTLYATWSWNKSH
+16 SDRTLYATWSWSKAN
-31 TANYEVRWTY
+31 TANYEIRWTY

-52 SSTTTDMQSTYSIPD
+52 SSTTTDTQSTYSIPD

-86 SNTVNYWT
+86 NNTVSYWT
-94 AGWSTKKTYYAA
+94 AGWSTKKTYYTAS
-106 NLPPDVPSGLTV
+106 LPPDVPSGLTV

-130 NIAFN
+130 NVASN
-135 TSKIEFQIIRNDL
+135 TSEIEFQIVRNDL
-148 SVFNTGT
+148 SVFNAGT

-182 RNGLTSDWSEYSDSC
+182 RNGLTSEWSEYSDNY
-197 NTIPKPPEAI
+197 NTIPKPPETI

-214 ETSVSISWAEVTTAT
+214 KTSVSISWTEVTTAT

-272 RVRAINDEGE
+272 RVKAINDEGE
-282 SSYTEIKSVIVGQKP
+282 SPYTEIKSVIVGQKP

-323 VDGSSQTYAELELTI
+323 VDGSSQTYAELELTV
-338 NGTTSSQV
+338 NGATSSQV

-356 DKTSVYSINTS
+356 DKTSVYPINTS

-400 APPTLQLSAPSS
+400 APPTLQLTAPSS
-412 LTTFPLSIG
+412 LTAFPLSIG
-421 AIAGPSTQKPVGY
+421 AVAGPSTQKPVGY
-434 AVQVTA
+434 AVQITA

-472 LSINLTPADLTLE
+472 LSVNLTPADITLE

-496 AMDSGLSKTEIAD
+496 AMDSGLSKTGTSD

-516 SDCFP
+516 SNCFP

-535 IRPYCTNASENQLTG
+535 IRPYCTDASEQQLAG

-564 TEIASGIASGGN
+564 TEIASGISSGGN

-599 NGAVEYYDVPGYPI
+599 NGAVEYYDVPGYLV

-628 RDDDSPDAL
+628 RDDDNPDAL

-650 YNVDVSNS
+650 YNVDVTNN

-672 HPVSYYGT
+672 HPVSY
-680 HKGETASWNTS
+680 
-691 IPASDTETIYALR
+691 
-704 RLQNWMGDVYVREPS
+704 
-719 GVGYWANITLS
+719 
-730 FTITHKELVIPVSFT
+730 
-745 ITRVTGGV
+745 

>member
-16 SDRTLYATWSWNKSH
+16 SDRTLYATWSWSKSH
-31 TANYEVRWTY
+31 TANYEIRWTY
-41 STGDGVDFIGS
+41 STGDGVEFVGS
-52 SSTTTDMQSTYSIPD
+52 SSTTTEKQSTYSIPD

-86 SNTVNYWT
+86 NSTVSYWT

-106 NLPPDVPSGLTV
+106 SLPPDVPGGLTV
-118 EINKYTLKATLN
+118 EINKYILKATLN
-130 NIAFN
+130 NIATN
-135 TSKIEFQIIRNDL
+135 TSEIEFQIVRNDL
-148 SVFNTGT
+148 TVFNTGT

-163 IYQVAV
+163 IYQVAI

-175 KVRVRGV
+175 KVRVRGI
-182 RNGLTSDWSEYSDSC
+182 RNGLTSDWSEYSDNY

-214 ETSVSISWAEVTTAT
+214 ETSVSISWTEVTTAT

-272 RVRAINDEGE
+272 RVKAINDEGE
-282 SSYTEIKSVIVGQKP
+282 SPYTEIKSVIVGQKP
-297 TSPTTWSNSSTVTVG
+297 TSPTTWSNSSTITVG

-323 VDGSSQTYAELELTI
+323 VDGSSQTYAELELTV

-356 DKTSVYSINTS
+356 DKTSVYSIDTS

-400 APPTLQLSAPSS
+400 APPTLQLTVSSS

-421 AIAGPSTQKPVGY
+421 AVAGPSTQKPVGY
-434 AVQVTA
+434 AIQITA

-462 FSKYYDIQTA
+462 FSKYYDIQST
-472 LSINLTPADLTLE
+472 LSIKLTPADITLE

-496 AMDSGLSKTEIAD
+496 AMDSGLSKTETSD

-521 NAEISYNPKRYTAS
+521 NAEISYNPKRYTTS
-535 IRPYCTNASENQLTG
+535 IRPYCTDASEKQLTG

-564 TEIASGIASGGN
+564 TEIASDIASGGN

-593 VAVNDT
+593 VAVNNT
-599 NGAVEYYDVPGYPI
+599 NGSVEYYDVPGYPI

-658 MAPDVSMVNYIGRE
+658 TAPDVSMVNYIGRE

-680 HKGETASWNTS
+680 HKGETASWNTT
-691 IPASDTETIYALR
+691 IAASDTETIYALR

>member
-16 SDRTLYATWSWNKSH
+16 SDRTLYATWSWNKAN
-31 TANYEVRWTY
+31 TANYEIRWTY

-52 SSTTTDMQSTYSIPD
+52 SSTTTEKQSTYSIPD

-74 CVKPI
+74 CVKPV

-86 SNTVNYWT
+86 NNAVNYWT
-94 AGWSTKKTYYAA
+94 AGWSTKKTYYVAS
-106 NLPPDVPSGLTV
+106 LPPDVPSGLTV

-130 NIAFN
+130 NIAAN
-135 TSKIEFQIIRNDL
+135 TSEIEFQIVRNDL

-182 RNGLTSDWSEYSDSC
+182 RNGLTSEWSEYCDNY

-214 ETSVSISWAEVTTAT
+214 KTSVSISWAEVATAT

-244 TSGTSSTQVDVGT
+244 TSGTSSTQVDAGT

-282 SSYTEIKSVIVGQKP
+282 SPYTEIKSVIVGQKP

-323 VDGSSQTYAELELTI
+323 VDGSSQTYAELELTV
-338 NGTTSSQV
+338 NGATSSQV

-356 DKTSVYSINTS
+356 DKTSVYPIDTS

-400 APPTLQLSAPSS
+400 APPTLQLTAPSS
-412 LTTFPLSIG
+412 LTAFPLNIG
-421 AIAGPSTQKPVGY
+421 AVAGPSTQKPVGY
-434 AVQVTA
+434 AVQITA
-440 LSSYETWDEYGRV
+440 LSSYETWDEYGQV

-496 AMDSGLSKTEIAD
+496 AMNSGLSKTGTSD

-535 IRPYCTNASENQLTG
+535 IRPYCTDASEKQLAG

-564 TEIASGIASGGN
+564 TEIASGISSGGN

-593 VAVNDT
+593 VAVNDI
-599 NGAVEYYDVPGYPI
+599 NGAVEYYDVPGYLI

-650 YNVDVSNS
+650 YNVDVSNNT
-658 MAPDVSMVNYIGRE
+658 APDVSMVNYIGRE

>member
-16 SDRTLYATWSWNKSH
+16 SDRTLYATWSWSK
-31 TANYEVRWTY
+31 ANTEKYEIRWTY
-41 STGDGVDFIGS
+41 STGDGVDFVGS
-52 SSTTTDMQSTYSIPD
+52 SSTTTEKQSTYSIPD

-74 CVKPI
+74 CVKPV

-86 SNTVNYWT
+86 NNTVSYWT
-94 AGWSTKKTYYAA
+94 AGWSTKKTYYVA
-106 NLPPDVPSGLTV
+106 NLPPDVPGGLTV
-118 EINKYTLKATLN
+118 EINKYTLRASLS
-130 NIAFN
+130 NIATN
-135 TSKIEFQIIRNDL
+135 TSEIEFQIVSNDL

-163 IYQVAV
+163 VYQVAV

-175 KVRVRGV
+175 KVRVRGI
-182 RNGLTSDWSEYSDSC
+182 RNGLTSDWSEYSD
-197 NTIPKPPEAI
+197 NYDTIPKPPDAI
-207 TELKAVS
+207 TEIKAVS
-214 ETSVSISWAEVTTAT
+214 ETSVSITWSEVSTAT

-272 RVRAINDEGE
+272 RVRAINDQGE
-282 SSYTEIKSVIVGQKP
+282 SPYTEIKSVIVGHKP
-297 TSPTTWSNSSTVTVG
+297 TAPTTWSNSSTVTVG
-312 EALNLYWIHNS
+312 KVLNLYWIHNS
-323 VDGSSQTYAELELTI
+323 VDGSSQTYAELELTV
-338 NGTTSSQV
+338 NGSTSSQV
-346 IKNSEEEEEK
+346 IQNSEEEEEK
-356 DKTSVYSINTS
+356 DKTSVYSIETS
-367 SYTEGTTIL
+367 SYAEGTTIL

-386 DFSEWSIQRTVNVY
+386 DFSDWSIQRTVNIY
-400 APPTLQLSAPSS
+400 APPTLQLTVASS
-412 LTTFPLSIG
+412 VTSFPLSIG
-421 AIAGPSTQKPVGY
+421 AVAGPSTQKPVGY
-434 AVQVTA
+434 AVQITS
-440 LSSYETWDEYGRV
+440 LSSYETWDERGQI
-453 KMVGNGEVV
+453 KMVKNGEVV
-462 FSKYYDIQTA
+462 FSKYYDVQSP
-472 LSINLTPADLTLE
+472 LSIELTPADLTLE

-490 RISCTV
+490 RVSCTV
-496 AMDSGLSKTEIAD
+496 AMNSGLSKTEKSD
-509 FTVAWGD
+509 FTIAWGS
-516 SDCFP
+516 SDCYP
-521 NAEISYNPKRYTAS
+521 NAEISYNPKRYTTS
-535 IRPYCTNASENQLTG
+535 IRPYCTDASEKQLTG

-564 TEIASGIASGGN
+564 TEIASDIASGGN

-593 VAVNDT
+593 VAVNNT
-599 NGAVEYYDVPGYPI
+599 NGSVEYYDVPGYPI

-650 YNVDVSNS
+650 YNVDVSNTTS
-658 MAPDVSMVNYIGRE
+658 PDVSMVNYIGRE

-691 IPASDTETIYALR
+691 IAASDTETIYGLR

-730 FTITHKELVIPVSFT
+730 FTITHKELAIPVSFT

>member
-16 SDRTLYATWSWNKSH
+16 SDRTLYATWSWNKAN
-31 TANYEVRWTY
+31 TENYEVRWTY
-41 STGDGVDFIGS
+41 STGDGVDFVGS
-52 SSTTTDMQSTYSIPD
+52 SSTTTEKQSTYSIPD

-86 SNTVNYWT
+86 NNTVSYWT
-94 AGWSTKKTYYAA
+94 AGWSTKKTYYVAS
-106 NLPPDVPSGLTV
+106 LPPSVPSGLNV
-118 EINKYTLKATLN
+118 EIKKYTLKATLN
-130 NIAFN
+130 NVATD
-135 TSKIEFQIIRNDL
+135 TSEIEFQIVRNDL
-148 SVFNTGT
+148 AVFNTGT
-155 APVRTSTA
+155 APVRTTTA
-163 IYQVAV
+163 IYQVDV

-182 RNGLTSDWSEYSDSC
+182 RNGLTSDWSEYSDNY
-197 NTIPKPPEAI
+197 NTIPTPPEGI

-214 ETSVSISWAEVTTAT
+214 ETSVSISWSEVTTAT

-272 RVRAINDEGE
+272 RVKAINDEGE
-282 SSYTEIKSVIVGQKP
+282 SPYTEIKSIIVGKKP
-297 TSPTTWSNSSTVTVG
+297 TSPTTWSNSSTITVG
-312 EALNLYWIHNS
+312 ETLNLYWIHNS
-323 VDGSSQTYAELELTI
+323 VDGSSQTYAELELTV
-338 NGTTSSQV
+338 NGSTSSQV
-346 IKNSEEEEEK
+346 IQNSEEEEEK
-356 DKTSVYSINTS
+356 DKTSVYSIDTS

-400 APPTLQLSAPSS
+400 APPTLQLTVASS
-412 LTTFPLSIG
+412 LTSFPLTIS

-434 AVQVTA
+434 AIQITA
-440 LSSYETWDEYGRV
+440 LSSYETWDERGRV
-453 KMVGNGEVV
+453 KMVGNGEVI
-462 FSKYYDIQTA
+462 FSKYYDVQSA
-472 LSINLTPADLTLE
+472 LSISLTPADITLE

-490 RISCTV
+490 RVSCTV
-496 AMDSGLSKTEIAD
+496 AMNSGLSKSEKAD

-516 SDCFP
+516 SDCYP
-521 NAEISYNPKRYTAS
+521 NAEISYNPKKYTAS
-535 IRPYCTNASENQLTG
+535 IRPYCTDASEKQLTG

-564 TEIASGIASGGN
+564 TEIASDIASGGN

-593 VAVNDT
+593 VAVNNT
-599 NGAVEYYDVPGYPI
+599 NGSVEYYDVPGYPI

-619 IQWDEEWTN
+619 IQWNEEWTN

-658 MAPDVSMVNYIGRE
+658 TAPDVSMVNYIGRE

-691 IPASDTETIYALR
+691 IDASDTETIYALR

-719 GVGYWANITLS
+719 GVGYWANITVA
-730 FTITHKELVIPVSFT
+730 FTITHKELTIPVSFT

>member
-1 MANSATITKFGLQTG
+1 MANSATIKKFGLQTG
-16 SDRTLYATWSWNKSH
+16 SDRTLYATWSWSKPH
-31 TANYEVRWTY
+31 TENYEIKWTY
-41 STGDGVDFIGS
+41 STGDGVEFVGS
-52 SSTTTDMQSTYSIPD
+52 SSTTTEKQSTYSIPD
-67 NAVAVMF
+67 NAVTVTF

-86 SNTVNYWT
+86 NSTVSYWT
-94 AGWSTKKTYYAA
+94 AGWSTKKTYHAA
-106 NLPPDVPSGLTV
+106 SLPPDIPSGLTV
-118 EINKYTLKATLN
+118 EIQKYVLKASLN
-130 NIAFN
+130 NIASN
-135 TSKIEFQIIRNDL
+135 TSKIEFQIVRNDL
-148 SVFNTGT
+148 TVFNTGT

-163 IYQVAV
+163 IYQVAI

-182 RNGLTSDWSEYSDSC
+182 RKGLTSDWSEYSDNY
-197 NTIPKPPEAI
+197 NTIPKPPETI

-214 ETSVSISWAEVTTAT
+214 ETSVLIKWTEVATAT

-244 TSGTSSTQVDVGT
+244 TSGTSSTQVDSGAMFV
-257 TFTITGLESGHEYFF
+257 ITGLESGHEYFF

-282 SSYTEIKSVIVGQKP
+282 SPYTEIKSVIVGQKP

-323 VDGSSQTYAELELTI
+323 VDGSSQTYAELELTV
-338 NGTTSSQV
+338 NGKTSSQV

-356 DKTSVYSINTS
+356 DKTSVYSIDTS
-367 SYTEGTTIL
+367 SYREGTVIL
-376 WRVRTRGVTE
+376 WRVRTRGVTK

-400 APPTLQLSAPSS
+400 APPTLQLTAPSS
-412 LTTFPLSIG
+412 LTAFPLSIG
-421 AIAGPSTQKPVGY
+421 AVAGPSTQKPVGY
-434 AVQVTA
+434 AVQITA
-440 LSSYETWDEYGRV
+440 LSSYGTWDEYGRV
-453 KMVGNGEVV
+453 KMVGHGEIV

-485 NNIRY
+485 NNIQY
-490 RISCTV
+490 RISCTA
-496 AMDSGLSKTEIAD
+496 AMNSGLSKTMTSD

-521 NAEISYNPKRYTAS
+521 NAEISYNPKRYTTS
-535 IRPYCTNASENQLTG
+535 IHPYCTDGSENQPAG

-564 TEIASGIASGGN
+564 TKIASGISNGGN

-599 NGAVEYYDVPGYPI
+599 NGSMEYYDVPGYPI

-619 IQWDEEWTN
+619 IQWNEEWTN

-637 DKPAWAGSLLYLP
+637 DKPEWAGSLLYLP
-650 YNVDVSNS
+650 YNVDVSNNT
-658 MAPDVSMVNYIGRE
+658 APDVSMVNYIGRE

-691 IPASDTETIYALR
+691 IPASDADTIYALR

>member
-16 SDRTLYATWSWNKSH
+16 SDRTLYATWSWSKSH
-31 TANYEVRWTY
+31 TANYEIRWTY
-41 STGDGVDFIGS
+41 STGDGVEFVGS
-52 SSTTTDMQSTYSIPD
+52 SSTTTEKQSTYSIPD

-86 SNTVNYWT
+86 NSTVSYWT

-106 NLPPDVPSGLTV
+106 SLPPDVPGGLTV

-130 NIAFN
+130 NIATN
-135 TSKIEFQIIRNDL
+135 TSEIEFQIVRNDL
-148 SVFNTGT
+148 TVFNTGT

-163 IYQVAV
+163 IYQVAI

-182 RNGLTSDWSEYSDSC
+182 RNGLTSDWSEYSDNY

-214 ETSVSISWAEVTTAT
+214 KTSVSISWTEVTTAT

-282 SSYTEIKSVIVGQKP
+282 SPYTEIKSVIVGQKP
-297 TSPTTWSNSSTVTVG
+297 TSPTTWSNSSTITVG

-323 VDGSSQTYAELELTI
+323 VDGSSQTYAELELTV

-356 DKTSVYSINTS
+356 DKTSVYSIDTS

-400 APPTLQLSAPSS
+400 APPTLQLTVSSS

-421 AIAGPSTQKPVGY
+421 AVAGPSTQKPVGY
-434 AVQVTA
+434 AIQITA

-462 FSKYYDIQTA
+462 FSKYYDIQST
-472 LSINLTPADLTLE
+472 LSIKLTPADITLE
-485 NNIRY
+485 NNVRY

-496 AMDSGLSKTEIAD
+496 AMDSGLSKTETSD
-509 FTVAWGD
+509 FIVAWGD

-521 NAEISYNPKRYTAS
+521 NAEISYNPKRYTTS
-535 IRPYCTNASENQLTG
+535 IRPYCTDASEKQLTG

-593 VAVNDT
+593 VAVNNI
-599 NGAVEYYDVPGYPI
+599 NGSVEYYDVPGYPI

-650 YNVDVSNS
+650 YDVDVSNS
-658 MAPDVSMVNYIGRE
+658 TAPDVSMVNYIGRE

-680 HKGETASWNTS
+680 HKGETASWNTT
-691 IPASDTETIYALR
+691 IAASDTETIYALR

>member
-16 SDRTLYATWSWNKSH
+16 SDRTLYATWSWSKSH
-31 TANYEVRWTY
+31 TVNYEIRWTY
-41 STGDGVDFIGS
+41 STGDGVEFVGS
-52 SSTTTDMQSTYSIPD
+52 SSTTTEKQSTYSIPD

-86 SNTVNYWT
+86 NSTVSYWT

-106 NLPPDVPSGLTV
+106 SLPPDVPGGLTV
-118 EINKYTLKATLN
+118 EINKYILKATLN
-130 NIAFN
+130 NIATN
-135 TSKIEFQIIRNDL
+135 TSEIEFQIVRNDL
-148 SVFNTGT
+148 TVFNTGT

-163 IYQVAV
+163 IYQVAI

-182 RNGLTSDWSEYSDSC
+182 RNGLTSDWSEYSDNY

-214 ETSVSISWAEVTTAT
+214 KTSVSISWTEVTTAT

-282 SSYTEIKSVIVGQKP
+282 SPYTEIKSVIVGQKP
-297 TSPTTWSNSSTVTVG
+297 TSPTTWSNSSTITVG

-323 VDGSSQTYAELELTI
+323 VDGSSQTYAELELTV

-346 IKNSEEEEEK
+346 IKNSEEEEKK
-356 DKTSVYSINTS
+356 DKTSVYFIDTS

-400 APPTLQLSAPSS
+400 APPTLQLTVSSS

-421 AIAGPSTQKPVGY
+421 AVAGPSTQKPVGY
-434 AVQVTA
+434 AIQITA

-462 FSKYYDIQTA
+462 FSKYYDIQST
-472 LSINLTPADLTLE
+472 LSIKLTPADITLE
-485 NNIRY
+485 NNVRY

-496 AMDSGLSKTEIAD
+496 AMDSGLSKTKTSD

-521 NAEISYNPKRYTAS
+521 NAEISYNPKRYTTS
-535 IRPYCTNASENQLTG
+535 IRPYCTDASEKQLTG

-564 TEIASGIASGGN
+564 TEIASDIASGGN

-593 VAVNDT
+593 VAVNNT
-599 NGAVEYYDVPGYPI
+599 NGSVEYYDVPGYPI

-658 MAPDVSMVNYIGRE
+658 TAPDVSMVNYIGRE

-680 HKGETASWNTS
+680 HKGETASWNTT
-691 IPASDTETIYALR
+691 IAASDTETIYALR